1 MEMNTTLE
9 SCVDICMVGK
19 LCMCRCGV
27 FCVNPPTVNIIFLLL
42 IFFMIVGVIEKN
54 ILKDNLEL
62 PKVTLDKF
70 ENKDITKIFYDGN
83 KNIFL
88 NDIPI
93 DIKDLSK
100 KIKTSEV
107 KDVVLIADKSLLVTD
122 INIILFEL
130 NQNQI
135 NNIKLLSSLNAN

>member
-1 MEMNTTLE
+1 MRLKTKSKRDYEDDGL
-9 SCVDICMVGK
+9 
-19 LCMCRCGV
+19 L
-27 FCVNPPTVNIIFLLL
+27 PLVNIIFLLL

-62 PKVTLDKF
+62 PKVILDKF
-70 ENKDITKIFYDGN
+70 ENKDITKIFYDGD

-88 NDIPI
+88 NDMPI

-107 KDVVLIADKSLLVTD
+107 KDVVLIADKSLLVSD

>member
-1 MEMNTTLE
+1 M
-9 SCVDICMVGK
+9 K
-19 LCMCRCGV
+19 LKTKSKKDYEDDGLL
-27 FCVNPPTVNIIFLLL
+27 PLVNIIFLLL

-70 ENKDITKIFYDGN
+70 ENRDVAKIFYDAD
-83 KNIFL
+83 KNIYL
-88 NDIPI
+88 NDIPTN
-93 DIKDLSK
+93 IKDLRK
-100 KIKTSEV
+100 IIKTKEV

-130 NQNQI
+130 KQNQI

>member
-1 MEMNTTLE
+1 M
-9 SCVDICMVGK
+9 K
-19 LCMCRCGV
+19 LKTKSKKDYEDDGLL
-27 FCVNPPTVNIIFLLL
+27 PLVNIIFLLL

-70 ENKDITKIFYDGN
+70 ENRDVAKIFYDED
-83 KNIFL
+83 KNIYINEAPINI
-88 NDIPI
+88 ND
-93 DIKDLSK
+93 LRK
-100 KIKTSEV
+100 KIKTSEI
-107 KDVVLIADKSLLVTD
+107 KEVVLIADKSLLVRD

-130 NQNQI
+130 KQNEI

>member
-1 MEMNTTLE
+1 MRLKTKNKRDYDDDGL
-9 SCVDICMVGK
+9 
-19 LCMCRCGV
+19 L
-27 FCVNPPTVNIIFLLL
+27 PLVNIIFLLL

-70 ENKDITKIFYDGN
+70 ENKDITKIFYDEN
-83 KNIFL
+83 KNIYL
-88 NDIPI
+88 DDTPI
-93 DIKDLSK
+93 DINELRK
-100 KIKTSEV
+100 KIKTFEK

-130 NQNQI
+130 KQNQI
-135 NNIKLLSSLNAN
+135 DNIKLLSSLNAN